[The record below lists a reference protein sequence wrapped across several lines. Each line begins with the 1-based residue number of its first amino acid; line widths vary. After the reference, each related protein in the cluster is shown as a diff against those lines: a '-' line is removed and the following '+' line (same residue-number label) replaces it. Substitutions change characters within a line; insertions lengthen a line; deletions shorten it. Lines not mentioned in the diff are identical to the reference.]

1 MSYFLI
7 DDLAAIEAKNW
18 DCFSGKGYDVTL
30 RDMRNQVFLK
40 FGKYPGFKRILI
52 IGKPNWNGG
61 KEYLI
66 ANGFYI
72 IELGFQV
79 TWETEVLN
87 SAYEIIKQKL
97 DTILYLPYPLFQLII

>member
-1 MSYFLI
+1 MTSVRNFKKKKTKKDHEVDFLI

-18 DCFSGKGYDVTL
+18 DCFSGKGYDVTT

-61 KEYLI
+61 KEYS
-66 ANGFYI
+66 
-72 IELGFQV
+72 
-79 TWETEVLN
+79 N
-87 SAYEIIKQKL
+87 S
-97 DTILYLPYPLFQLII
+97 